1 MKYDL
6 TNDPELVI
14 TLESLGNESIIVEN
28 IKTLF
33 TEKLPNFITSIK
45 SKLNFFDS
53 IKDEE
58 KISKGVLNDKYKI
71 ALKHIPA
78 LDFLLFADR
87 IISVPEDFEGQLLDY
102 LKILNQTFPMFSN
115 QINDILDEYN
125 LILASFVTNKEDKYS
140 LQDHSRLFDLSR
152 VKRESILS
160 ELKVFFPKDTGKTKK
175 RMRDILKNFGE
186 LEPLVLTASKLN
198 DQILATNLNQIKNR
212 VNKAIDSLDIILKQ
226 MTNNEADRLSQEA
239 ALNISKGAFEI
250 GKLIESY
257 VIVYNDARIAVYS
270 VEKLLDTIID
280 KK

>member
-6 TNDPELVI
+6 TDDPELVI
-14 TLESLGNESIIVEN
+14 TLESLSNESIIVEN

-45 SKLNFFDS
+45 SKLIFFDS

-58 KISKGVLNDKYKI
+58 KISKDVLNDKYKI

-102 LKILNQTFPMFSN
+102 LKILNQTYPMFSN

-125 LILASFVTNKEDKYS
+125 LILASFATNKENKYS

-152 VKRESILS
+152 IKRESILS

-175 RMRDILKNFGE
+175 RMRDVLKNFEE
-186 LEPLVLTASKLN
+186 LEPLVLTTSKLN

-212 VNKAIDSLDIILKQ
+212 VNKTIDSLDIILKQ

>member
-1 MKYDL
+1 MKYSL

-14 TLESLGNESIIVEN
+14 SLESLGNESIIIEN

-33 TEKLPNFITSIK
+33 TEKLPNFITSVK

-102 LKILNQTFPMFSN
+102 LKVLNQTFPMFSN

-125 LILASFVTNKEDKYS
+125 LILASFATNKEDKYS
-140 LQDHSRLFDLSR
+140 LKDHSRLFDLSR
-152 VKRESILS
+152 IKRESILS

-175 RMRDILKNFGE
+175 RMRDVLKNFGE
-186 LEPLVLTASKLN
+186 LEPLILTASKLN
-198 DQILATNLNQIKNR
+198 DQILVTNLNQIKNR
-212 VNKAIDSLDIILKQ
+212 VNKTIDSLDIILKQ

-257 VIVYNDARIAVYS
+257 VIVYNDTRIAVYS

>member
-14 TLESLGNESIIVEN
+14 TLESLGNESIVVEN

-71 ALKHIPA
+71 SLKHIPA

-125 LILASFVTNKEDKYS
+125 LILASFATNKEDKYS

-152 VKRESILS
+152 IKRESILS

-175 RMRDILKNFGE
+175 RMRDVLKNFGE

-212 VNKAIDSLDIILKQ
+212 VNKTIDSLDIILKQ
-226 MTNNEADRLSQEA
+226 MANNEADRLSQEA

>member
-14 TLESLGNESIIVEN
+14 TLESLGNGSIIIEN

-33 TEKLPNFITSIK
+33 TEKLPNFIISIK

-125 LILASFVTNKEDKYS
+125 LILASFATNKEDKYS

-152 VKRESILS
+152 IKRESILS

-226 MTNNEADRLSQEA
+226 VTNNEADRLSQEA

>member
-6 TNDPELVI
+6 TDDPELVI
-14 TLESLGNESIIVEN
+14 TLESLSNESIIVEN

-45 SKLNFFDS
+45 SKLIFFDS

-58 KISKGVLNDKYKI
+58 KISKDVLNDKYKI

-102 LKILNQTFPMFSN
+102 LKILNQTYPMFSN

-125 LILASFVTNKEDKYS
+125 LILASFATNKENKYS

-152 VKRESILS
+152 IKRESILS

-175 RMRDILKNFGE
+175 RMRDVLKNFGE
-186 LEPLVLTASKLN
+186 LEPLILTASKLN
-198 DQILATNLNQIKNR
+198 DQILVTNLNQIKNR
-212 VNKAIDSLDIILKQ
+212 VNKTIDSLDIILKQ

-257 VIVYNDARIAVYS
+257 VIVYNDTRIAVYS